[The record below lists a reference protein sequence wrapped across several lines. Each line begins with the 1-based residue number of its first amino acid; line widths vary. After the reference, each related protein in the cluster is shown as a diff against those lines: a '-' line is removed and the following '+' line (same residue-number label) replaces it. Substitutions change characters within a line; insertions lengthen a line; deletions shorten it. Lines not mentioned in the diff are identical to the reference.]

1 MKYYNN
7 IVELIGNTPILKLNN
22 FEKANGLNANI
33 FAKLEKFNP
42 GGSAKDRVALN
53 MILDAEKKGLKKG
66 GFIIEPTSGNT
77 GIGIA
82 LVSAS
87 LGYNAVIVMPD
98 TMSKE
103 RIALMKAY
111 GATVVLTDGK
121 LGMKGSIDKAIE
133 INQNTEN
140 SIILGQF
147 DNKANPLSHYNTT
160 AKEIYN
166 DLDKKVDVFIAGIG
180 TGGAISGVG
189 KYLKEKNKDV
199 IIIGVEPKSSPLISE
214 KKSGAHKIQG
224 IGANFVPVNFDDT
237 VCDEIVTISDEDAY
251 FYAQKA
257 VLEEGLL
264 VGISSG
270 AVLSCAKMVAERQ
283 EFKNKNIVAFL
294 VDDGE
299 RYLSV
304 DGFSVGDKEKE
315 NLPQL
320 FMKHDLKN
328 LENDIALEDG
338 FSIRTNIENAKEIWE
353 DIIFDAFNAHYDFSF
368 MTDKK
373 GYSPDNLFFIF
384 DKETPVATVGVVE
397 KGTDNKKTGWYHM
410 VAVKNSARGK
420 GLGEILGKI
429 ALLKIKELGYE
440 SAMLSTDDY
449 RIPAIKTYLKLGFKP
464 CYTDA
469 SHFNRFEEI
478 FKKIK

>member
-1 MKYYNN
+1 
-7 IVELIGNTPILKLNN
+7 
-22 FEKANGLNANI
+22 
-33 FAKLEKFNP
+33 
-42 GGSAKDRVALN
+42 

-87 LGYNAVIVMPD
+87 LGYKAVIVMPD
-98 TMSKE
+98 TMSRE

-133 INQNTEN
+133 INKNTEN
-140 SIILGQF
+140 SVILGQF
-147 DNKANPLSHYNTT
+147 DNPANPLAHYQTT
-160 AKEIYN
+160 AKEIY
-166 DLDKKVDVFIAGIG
+166 DELDEKVDVFIAGIG

-189 KYLKEKNKDV
+189 RYLKERNKNAV
-199 IIIGVEPKSSPLISE
+199 IIGVEPKSSPLISGA
-214 KKSGAHKIQG
+214 KSGAHKIQG
-224 IGANFVPVNFDDT
+224 IGANFIPVNFDNT

-251 FYAQKA
+251 FYAKKA
-257 VLEEGLL
+257 VKEEGLL

-270 AVLSCAKMVAERQ
+270 AVLACASKIAKRK

-304 DGFSVGDKEKE
+304 DGFSVGEEINE

-320 FMKHDLKN
+320 IMKHDLIN
-328 LENDIALEDG
+328 VETDIKLPDG
-338 FSIRTNIENAKEIWE
+338 ITVKTNIKNAKNVWE
-353 DIIFDAFNAHYDFSF
+353 DIILDAFGEHYDFSF
-368 MTDKK
+368 MTNIN
-373 GYSPDNLFFIF
+373 GYKEENLFFLY
-384 DKETPVATVGVVE
+384 DGNLPVATIGVAE
-397 KGTDNKKTGWYHM
+397 KGNDNGKTGWYHM

-420 GLGEILGKI
+420 GLGEILGKL
-429 ALLKIKELGYE
+429 ALAVIKKKGYKC
-440 SAMLSTDDY
+440 AMLSTDDH
-449 RIPAIKTYLKLGFKP
+449 RIPAIKTYIKLGFKP
-464 CYTDA
+464 CYTHE

-478 FKKIK
+478 LKKIK